1 MNAGAAAGS
10 ASTAV
15 VLLAIAA
22 VLWWKGASLRLISWL
37 ALLAGLTGSAVIVGW
52 LGSLADVSVYG
63 VSVLGLFI
71 IVGAVILW
79 HELIK
84 RRDMHKI
91 RTPIV
96 ALLWGAAVMTA
107 GGGIVGT
114 LAHQASSVTT
124 NITDQGTS
132 TVVGQ
137 HPGR

>member
-37 ALLAGLTGSAVIVGW
+37 ALFAGLTGSAVIVNW
-52 LGSLADVSVYG
+52 LGSLATVSVYG

-84 RRDMHKI
+84 KRDMHKI

-96 ALLWGAAVMTA
+96 ALLWGAALMAA
-107 GGGIVGT
+107 GGGVAGA
-114 LAHQASSVTT
+114 LAHQVSSVTS
-124 NITDQGTS
+124 NVTDQTTN

-137 HPGR
+137 HSGR